1 MAGVAAAPLAFCVQ
15 PLPAATLSLSVNG
28 PQSGSNYYVGDSFTL
43 NVSGAPNAPVTVAY
57 PGGTPYTFGYT
68 DGNGNWS
75 VSGSWS
81 PANIGCFTQYWSVAG
96 MPAPALSFCVLAPP
110 PSISG
115 ISPASAAIATP
126 VTITGTNFG
135 ATQGTGTVT
144 FNGTAATPT
153 SWSATSIVM
162 PVPAGATT
170 GNVVVTV
177 AGVASNGVVF
187 TTPAPHITGLSL
199 GGPNCPCVASLSGP
213 PQMGFVINGTGFG
226 TSQGTSGSATLS
238 GTPLTVVDWS
248 TGTSITVQVPAGAQS
263 GNIVVT
269 QGKQSSNAVAFTV
282 TTPFL
287 GSNGSCTPQ

>member
-1 MAGVAAAPLAFCVQ
+1 M
-15 PLPAATLSLSVNG
+15 
-28 PQSGSNYYVGDSFTL
+28 VGERIL
-43 NVSGAPNAPVTVAY
+43 
-57 PGGTPYTFGYT
+57 
-68 DGNGNWS
+68 
-75 VSGSWS
+75 
-81 PANIGCFTQYWSVAG
+81 VAG
-96 MPAPALSFCVLAPP
+96 EHRMLHAVLVRGRHAGPRAVVLCP
-110 PSISG
+110 G
-115 ISPASAAIATP
+115 SAALDLGYLA
-126 VTITGTNFG
+126 GQRG
-135 ATQGTGTVT
+135 ARYACDYHWRELRGHARQQHGDVQWE
-144 FNGTAATPT
+144 AATPT
-153 SWSATSIVM
+153 SWSATGIVV